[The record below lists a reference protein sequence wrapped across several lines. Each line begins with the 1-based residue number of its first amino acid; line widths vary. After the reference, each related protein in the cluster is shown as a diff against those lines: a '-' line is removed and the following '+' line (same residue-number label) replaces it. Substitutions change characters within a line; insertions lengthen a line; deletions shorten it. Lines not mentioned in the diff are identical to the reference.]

1 MLVAGIDIGSIT
13 TEALLFDKEKGIVGY
28 TIMQTGADSKKT
40 AEMALEKVLAYP
52 GKNVSDI
59 SYTISTG
66 CGRKRAAFAKEAIT
80 EITCIANSGWEPSTP
95 GSSSA
100 PALKSSPRLRCG
112 HWFLFRAC
120 WPSRHFLPIFSP
132 FFGSPLAWN

>member
-28 TIMQTGADSKKT
+28 TILQTGADSKKT

-59 SYTISTG
+59 SYTVATG
-66 CGRKRAAFAKEAIT
+66 CGRKRAAFAKEAVT
-80 EITCIANSGWEPSTP
+80 EITCIAKGVNYLVP
-95 GSSSA
+95 GG
-100 PALKSSPRLRCG
+100 PDN
-112 HWFLFRAC
+112 H
-120 WPSRHFLPIFSP
+120 RHRRTGYESDQ
-132 FFGSPLAWN
+132 GR